1 MEQMKYLHKIYYCTV
16 MDDYLDIPPVSADKV
31 GKVAT
36 LDGDHLSGRHASA
49 QALPTIKRAS
59 CGWGWE

>member
-1 MEQMKYLHKIYYCTV
+1 